1 MITAGDIVGA
11 WALRR
16 FSIQTDGRPEIFPF
30 GEDAQG
36 MLTYTESG
44 HMSAILSRRGR
55 PPLGVGRLE
64 NAGRAAERQRAE
76 AFNSYLSYA
85 GTWRV
90 EEDRVVHVVTLSLT
104 PDAVGTENIRRARLH
119 SGQLTLSYE
128 IVPLS
133 GRRRIYKLCWERLR
147 P

>member
-1 MITAGDIVGA
+1 MISARDIVGA

-16 FSIQTDGRPEIFPF
+16 FSIQTDGRPELFPF

-55 PPLGVGRLE
+55 PLLGVGRLE
-64 NAGRAAERQRAE
+64 NAGRATEKQRAE
-76 AFNSYLSYA
+76 AFSSYLSYA

-90 EEDRVVHVVTLSLT
+90 EDDRVVHTVTLSLS
-104 PDAVGTENIRRARLH
+104 PDAVGKENIRHARLH
-119 SGQLTLSYE
+119 RDQLTLSYE

-133 GRRRIYKLCWERLR
+133 GRRRAYTLCWERLR